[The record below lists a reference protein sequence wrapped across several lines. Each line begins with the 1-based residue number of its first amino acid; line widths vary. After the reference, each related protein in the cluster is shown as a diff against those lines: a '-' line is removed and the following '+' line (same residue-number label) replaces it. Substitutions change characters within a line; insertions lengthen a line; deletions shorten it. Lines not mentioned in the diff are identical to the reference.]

1 MTASLAKVLPS
12 VVVGTIAAVF
22 SYDRGLNFS
31 APAAAAAPARGSP
44 VATWLTGAPVGASFK
59 DFVPPLASALGAQ
72 TDWCA
77 PQFEVTLALD
87 RSLVS
92 VAFGTF
98 LAVLVLEALRLL
110 LFKSIFSGLFR
121 YVGDARRG
129 AAWRRS
135 SPRPLRTSRLR
146 RRRRGSTS
154 ASASST
160 TSSSRTRLPSPR
172 SRRGARPRPAIIR
185 YSLKPAVPF
194 SGPGARS
201 TVCCCAATTPRCR
214 AKRSAWRCRV
224 ASRARGEAHRVP
236 TPKVV
241 EGWRPRSAWTR
252 AGPEEQCSKG
262 VWLKLPVVLPSYLPG
277 RVPKV
282 IIKTFGHG
290 GSWVIAHGVF
300 GPDDL

>member
-1 MTASLAKVLPS
+1 MTGSLAKVLPS

-121 YVGDARRG
+121 YVGDARRRS
-129 AAWRRS
+129 ARRRS
-135 SPRPLRTSRLR
+135 AR
-146 RRRRGSTS
+146 RRVAPRGV
-154 ASASST
+154 ASA
-160 TSSSRTRLPSPR
+160 
-172 SRRGARPRPAIIR
+172 RR
-185 YSLKPAVPF
+185 
-194 SGPGARS
+194 
-201 TVCCCAATTPRCR
+201 
-214 AKRSAWRCRV
+214 RSARAYELRALAGKMMVKVFVMCASSLACTAV
-224 ASRARGEAHRVP
+224 AGFVGVLAQ
-236 TPKVV
+236 
-241 EGWRPRSAWTR
+241 EGPA
-252 AGPEEQCSKG
+252 A
-262 VWLKLPVVLPSYLPG
+262 
-277 RVPKV
+277 
-282 IIKTFGHG
+282 
-290 GSWVIAHGVF
+290 VF
-300 GPDDL
+300 HHAKDILEGL

>member
-121 YVGDARRG
+121 YVGDARRRS
-129 AAWRRS
+129 ARR
-135 SPRPLRTSRLR
+135 
-146 RRRRGSTS
+146 
-154 ASASST
+154 
-160 TSSSRTRLPSPR
+160 
-172 SRRGARPRPAIIR
+172 
-185 YSLKPAVPF
+185 
-194 SGPGARS
+194 
-201 TVCCCAATTPRCR
+201 
-214 AKRSAWRCRV
+214 RSAWRRLRAASPPRGV
-224 ASRARGEAHRVP
+224 APRGPMNSAPSQAR
-236 TPKVV
+236 
-241 EGWRPRSAWTR
+241 
-252 AGPEEQCSKG
+252 
-262 VWLKLPVVLPSYLPG
+262 
-277 RVPKV
+277 
-282 IIKTFGHG
+282 
-290 GSWVIAHGVF
+290 
-300 GPDDL
+300 

>member
-44 VATWLTGAPVGASFK
+44 VATWLTAPVGASFK

-121 YVGDARRG
+121 YVGDARRRS
-129 AAWRRS
+129 ARRRS
-135 SPRPLRTSRLR
+135 ARAYELRALA
-146 RRRRGSTS
+146 GKMMVKVFVMC
-154 ASASST
+154 ASSLACT
-160 TSSSRTRLPSPR
+160 AVAGFVGVLAQE
-172 SRRGARPRPAIIR
+172 GPA
-185 YSLKPAVPF
+185 AVF
-194 SGPGARS
+194 HH
-201 TVCCCAATTPRCR
+201 
-214 AKRSAWRCRV
+214 AKDIL
-224 ASRARGEAHRVP
+224 
-236 TPKVV
+236 
-241 EGWRPRSAWTR
+241 EG
-252 AGPEEQCSKG
+252 
-262 VWLKLPVVLPSYLPG
+262 L
-277 RVPKV
+277 
-282 IIKTFGHG
+282 
-290 GSWVIAHGVF
+290 
-300 GPDDL
+300 

>member
-121 YVGDARRG
+121 YVGDARRRS
-129 AAWRRS
+129 ARRRS
-135 SPRPLRTSRLR
+135 AR
-146 RRRRGSTS
+146 RRSARRRS
-154 ASASST
+154 ARAYELRALAGKMMVKVFVMCASSLACT
-160 TSSSRTRLPSPR
+160 AVAGFVGVLAQE
-172 SRRGARPRPAIIR
+172 GPA
-185 YSLKPAVPF
+185 AVF
-194 SGPGARS
+194 HH
-201 TVCCCAATTPRCR
+201 
-214 AKRSAWRCRV
+214 AKDIL
-224 ASRARGEAHRVP
+224 
-236 TPKVV
+236 
-241 EGWRPRSAWTR
+241 EG
-252 AGPEEQCSKG
+252 
-262 VWLKLPVVLPSYLPG
+262 L
-277 RVPKV
+277 
-282 IIKTFGHG
+282 
-290 GSWVIAHGVF
+290 
-300 GPDDL
+300 

>member
-121 YVGDARRG
+121 YVGDARRRS
-129 AAWRRS
+129 ARRRS
-135 SPRPLRTSRLR
+135 AR
-146 RRRRGSTS
+146 RRVAPRGV
-154 ASASST
+154 ASA
-160 TSSSRTRLPSPR
+160 
-172 SRRGARPRPAIIR
+172 RR
-185 YSLKPAVPF
+185 
-194 SGPGARS
+194 
-201 TVCCCAATTPRCR
+201 
-214 AKRSAWRCRV
+214 RSARAYELRALAGKMMVKVFVMCASSLACTAV
-224 ASRARGEAHRVP
+224 AGFVGVLAQ
-236 TPKVV
+236 
-241 EGWRPRSAWTR
+241 EGPA
-252 AGPEEQCSKG
+252 A
-262 VWLKLPVVLPSYLPG
+262 
-277 RVPKV
+277 
-282 IIKTFGHG
+282 
-290 GSWVIAHGVF
+290 VF
-300 GPDDL
+300 HHAKDILEGL

>member
-1 MTASLAKVLPS
+1 MTGSLAKVLPS

-31 APAAAAAPARGSP
+31 APAAAAAPLRGSP

-121 YVGDARRG
+121 YVGDARRRS
-129 AAWRRS
+129 ARRRS
-135 SPRPLRTSRLR
+135 AR
-146 RRRRGSTS
+146 RRSARRRSARRRSARRRSARRRSARHRSARRRVAPRGVAPRGPMTS
-154 ASASST
+154 A
-160 TSSSRTRLPSPR
+160 PSQ
-172 SRRGARPRPAIIR
+172 AR
-185 YSLKPAVPF
+185 
-194 SGPGARS
+194 
-201 TVCCCAATTPRCR
+201 
-214 AKRSAWRCRV
+214 
-224 ASRARGEAHRVP
+224 
-236 TPKVV
+236 
-241 EGWRPRSAWTR
+241 
-252 AGPEEQCSKG
+252 
-262 VWLKLPVVLPSYLPG
+262 
-277 RVPKV
+277 
-282 IIKTFGHG
+282 
-290 GSWVIAHGVF
+290 
-300 GPDDL
+300 

>member
-1 MTASLAKVLPS
+1 MTGSLAKVLPS

-121 YVGDARRG
+121 YVGDARRRS
-129 AAWRRS
+129 ARR
-135 SPRPLRTSRLR
+135 RLR
-146 RRRRGSTS
+146 AASPPRGPMNS
-154 ASASST
+154 A
-160 TSSSRTRLPSPR
+160 PSQ
-172 SRRGARPRPAIIR
+172 AR
-185 YSLKPAVPF
+185 
-194 SGPGARS
+194 
-201 TVCCCAATTPRCR
+201 
-214 AKRSAWRCRV
+214 
-224 ASRARGEAHRVP
+224 
-236 TPKVV
+236 
-241 EGWRPRSAWTR
+241 
-252 AGPEEQCSKG
+252 
-262 VWLKLPVVLPSYLPG
+262 
-277 RVPKV
+277 
-282 IIKTFGHG
+282 
-290 GSWVIAHGVF
+290 
-300 GPDDL
+300 

>member
-121 YVGDARRG
+121 YVGDARLG

-135 SPRPLRTSRLR
+135 SPRLLRTSRLR

-154 ASASST
+154 ASIARNNKTPGGGHQETPSSSKSIE
-160 TSSSRTRLPSPR
+160 TSSLVVSHTRR
-172 SRRGARPRPAIIR
+172 SDGRPA
-185 YSLKPAVPF
+185 
-194 SGPGARS
+194 
-201 TVCCCAATTPRCR
+201 
-214 AKRSAWRCRV
+214 
-224 ASRARGEAHRVP
+224 
-236 TPKVV
+236 
-241 EGWRPRSAWTR
+241 
-252 AGPEEQCSKG
+252 
-262 VWLKLPVVLPSYLPG
+262 
-277 RVPKV
+277 
-282 IIKTFGHG
+282 
-290 GSWVIAHGVF
+290 
-300 GPDDL
+300 